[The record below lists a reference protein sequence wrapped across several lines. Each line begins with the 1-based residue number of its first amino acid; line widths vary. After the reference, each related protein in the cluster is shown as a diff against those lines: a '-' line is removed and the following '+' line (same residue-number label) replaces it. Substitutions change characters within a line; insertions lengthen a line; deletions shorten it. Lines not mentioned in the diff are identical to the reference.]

1 VAAGGLAVGAHQDRE
16 LLAPS
21 PHAKRIGAD
30 VGQVARLTIG
40 PNEELWSLIQSRMRQ
55 LRWR

>member
-1 VAAGGLAVGAHQDRE
+1 MDAGVLEVGAHQDRE

-40 PNEELWSLIQSRMRQ
+40 PNEELWSLIQSRMR
-55 LRWR
+55 